1 LLLLVNI
8 AGCYYNANYLFFYG
22 AFMEEDKKEV
32 LSNLNPTAIRMPTA
46 LKDRLR
52 AAAKNNDRSLNYE
65 IVARLEA
72 SLTVGN
78 DFEGLS
84 PEQAQAVKLIIS
96 QFKQVNPAQ

>member
-1 LLLLVNI
+1 MNI
-8 AGCYYNANYLFFYG
+8 QGRF
-22 AFMEEDKKEV
+22 
-32 LSNLNPTAIRMPTA
+32 IH
-46 LKDRLR
+46 
-52 AAAKNNDRSLNYE
+52 AAKNNDRSLNYE

>member
-1 LLLLVNI
+1 
-8 AGCYYNANYLFFYG
+8 
-22 AFMEEDKKEV
+22 MEEDKKEV

-72 SLTVGN
+72 SLAVVDG
-78 DFEGLS
+78 FEGLT
-84 PEQAQAVKLIIS
+84 PEQATLIKQMIS
-96 QFKQVNPAQ
+96 QFKQANPA